1 MNVRTVLLLRGAISA
16 VFAAYLMFVMPAAD
30 QQGGHNGYFAL
41 LDGVLGILLW
51 FALSNFPAGR
61 WLSGLAFADG
71 LMRLLVGVVTF
82 LAPNIQSRM
91 LGAVV
96 YLGAIVVA
104 CIVLGAIGLIYV
116 SMSKRGAA
124 NGRRIGALPAL
135 IASAC
140 TLLFGIALVLGFST
154 EDGRR
159 SLVAMLTLA
168 LGLTYLVAGIR
179 AKPLSN

>member
-1 MNVRTVLLLRGAISA
+1 MNLRTVLLLRGAIS
-16 VFAAYLMFVMPAAD
+16 VLFGAYLMFVMPAAD
-30 QQGGHNGYFAL
+30 QQTGHNGYFAL
-41 LDGVLGILLW
+41 LDGVLGLTLW
-51 FALSNFPAGR
+51 FALSKDPAGR

-71 LMRLLVGVVTF
+71 AMRLVTGVVTF
-82 LAPNIQSRM
+82 IAPNIQSRV

-116 SMSKRGAA
+116 SMSKRRAVD
-124 NGRRIGALPAL
+124 GRRTGALPAL

-140 TLLFGIALVLGFST
+140 TLLFGVALVLGFST
-154 EDGRR
+154 DDGRR

-179 AKPLSN
+179 AKPLST